1 MSRFDVKKFVDPA
14 YPARKSVILRY
25 HKSNFL
31 DIDKKTLLSVSQKE
45 GESIFYLETYKGI
58 DIHILDET
66 SNTTT
71 NTFEALIAMVT
82 IAYCKKLK
90 RRTIIFSSGGNLGE
104 ALAAYAQNAGM
115 QAFSFN
121 PLANVPLLSN
131 RLFRRN
137 IHLIGVRDAQRTRE
151 MMLLARKKMKKKL
164 GYDPLVPTIDWRLR
178 AARFRGLFLLEYMAK
193 RAITFSAIAQT
204 ISAGFG
210 PLALFE
216 TLRQSGLE
224 KPSDGLPQFFGIQQE
239 ANCYM
244 YQRWK
249 RKRLPPSSSLIVPTL
264 FDKNPHKTFGTYPAI
279 ARLLKRVNGDLLTI
293 NHQEF
298 KQCISKQVLK
308 TLLKN
313 GLKHKT
319 RGGQL
324 VARSGL
330 MALAGV
336 YKAIEHGII
345 ERGPV
350 LVCMTDGA
358 RKNSKPAVPEMII
371 EEKSDV
377 DRVME
382 LFDREYYI

>member
-1 MSRFDVKKFVDPA
+1 MNHFDVEQFVDPA
-14 YPARKSVILRY
+14 YPARQSVIMRY
-25 HKSNFL
+25 RKCGLL
-31 DIDKKTLLSVSQKE
+31 DIDKKILRSVSRKE
-45 GESIFYLETYKGI
+45 GESIFYLETHKGV

-82 IAYCKKLK
+82 IAHCKKLG

-104 ALAAYAQNAGM
+104 ALAAYAQKAGI

-121 PLANVPLLSN
+121 PLVNASLLNS
-131 RLFRRN
+131 RLFRGN

-178 AARFRGLFLLEYMAK
+178 AAQFRGLFLLEYMAK
-193 RAITFSAIAQT
+193 HNMAFSAIAQT

-216 TLRQSGLE
+216 TLRQGGLE
-224 KPSDGLPQFFGIQQE
+224 KPSDGLPRFLGIQQE

-244 YQRWK
+244 FARWK
-249 RKRLPPSSSLIVPTL
+249 RRRIPHSSSLIVPTL

-279 ARLLKRVNGDLLTI
+279 AGLLKRTQGDLLTI
-293 NHQEF
+293 HHQEF
-298 KQCISKQVLK
+298 KRLISKRILRA
-308 TLLKN
+308 LLKN
-313 GLKHKT
+313 GLKHGT
-319 RGGQL
+319 RSGQL
-324 VARSGL
+324 IARSGL

-336 YKAIEHGII
+336 YKAIEQGII

-358 RKNSKPAVPEMII
+358 RKDSKPALPEIII
-371 EEKSDV
+371 ERGSDV
-377 DRVME
+377 DKVLE
-382 LFDREYYI
+382 LFNRKHYS